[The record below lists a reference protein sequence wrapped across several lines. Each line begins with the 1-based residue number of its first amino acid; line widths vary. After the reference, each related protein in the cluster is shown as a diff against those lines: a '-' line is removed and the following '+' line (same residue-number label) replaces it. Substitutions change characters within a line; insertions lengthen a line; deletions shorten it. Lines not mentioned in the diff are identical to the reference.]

1 MKSCKKG
8 RNFNIKSKNLALTNG
23 IVGLVGGIILLFG
36 GWFIAGGILSD
47 AANGSVSGTSG
58 AAGFLTILKIA
69 ILALGIIALIYYKG
83 DDRVNTAPGVLL
95 IVGGAIAL
103 IPFLGWVGG
112 IITIIGGS
120 LYLATLK
127 HFSQPQA

>member
-1 MKSCKKG
+1 MKT
-8 RNFNIKSKNLALTNG
+8 KNLALTNG

-36 GWFIAGGILSD
+36 GWFIAGGVLND
-47 AANGSVSGTSG
+47 AATGSVSSTSG
-58 AAGFLTILKIA
+58 TAAFLNILKIA

-83 DDRVNTAPGVLL
+83 DKRVGTEAGVLL

-103 IPFLGWVGG
+103 IPFLGWIGG
-112 IITIIGGS
+112 ILAIIGGS
-120 LYLATLK
+120 LYLASLK